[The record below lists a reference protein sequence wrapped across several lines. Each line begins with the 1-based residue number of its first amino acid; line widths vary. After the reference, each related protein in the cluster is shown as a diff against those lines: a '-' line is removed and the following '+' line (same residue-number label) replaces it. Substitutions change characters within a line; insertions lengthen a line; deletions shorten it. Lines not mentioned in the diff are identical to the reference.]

1 MKLLTLAALSVAL
14 GFSQSTDSD
23 TLDKCQ
29 EVLKT
34 NRRSSLVHFRIG
46 EFYFQQG
53 NLDKPGSPNCT
64 SATGRASS
72 EVERANRPISIYPPA
87 ILGCNSK
94 HYQSAANEFREVLIG
109 DLEPKWTEVWAHVNL
124 GKIYDV
130 TSQRERALN
139 EYRRAI
145 RTLDNTRG
153 ALDEAIKYTEA
164 PYKPSSSPR

>member
-14 GFSQSTDSD
+14 GLSQSTDCD

-29 EVLKT
+29 EVLKA
-34 NRRSSLVHFRIG
+34 NRRSSFARFRIG
-46 EFYFQQG
+46 EIYFQKG
-53 NLDKPGSPNCT
+53 NMDKPGSPNCT
-64 SATGRASS
+64 SATGTNQQT
-72 EVERANRPISIYPPA
+72 NREKRPSWIYPPT

-109 DLEPKWTEVWAHVNL
+109 DLEPKWTEVWAHINL

-130 TSQRERALN
+130 TGQRERALN
-139 EYRRAI
+139 EYRQAI

-164 PYKPSSSPR
+164 PYKPN